1 MNPTARCICTK
12 NPLFDIMQGMNQELQ
27 KAVLQIDGKQI
38 ELPILTGADGMKAV
52 DISKLYDEHGI
63 TTYDSSLGN
72 TSVCQSAITYVD
84 GDKGILR
91 YRGIPIEQFDRPSPN
106 FTEVAW
112 LLIFGT
118 LPTKAELTEFRERL
132 TSHELIHEGLRE
144 QFSHLPPKSPPM
156 AILAAM
162 FSQLAC
168 YHEKFLPLGD
178 DELFVEAAT
187 RLISKARTIAAYAY
201 RRSHGLPFTYP
212 DPALRY
218 CANFLHMMFSIPY
231 KQYIIGTEIEDA
243 MNLVFILHADHEQNC
258 STSAVRTVGSARA
271 NLFASCAAGVSA
283 LWGPLHGGANVEV
296 MKMLDS
302 IYNGGMTPEDCL
314 KAAKDKQNPF
324 KLFGFGHRVY
334 KNYDPRAKILQAAAD
349 RIFTSQKINDPL
361 LDVARKLEELAL
373 KDSYFVDR
381 KLYPNVDFYSGL
393 LLRAIG
399 IPTNMFTV
407 IFALGRLPGWIA
419 QWRELHDNPSQKIF
433 RPRQLYTGNMSIN
446 YVPIEDRG

>member
-1 MNPTARCICTK
+1 LRDQ
-12 NPLFDIMQGMNQELQ
+12 F
-27 KAVLQIDGKQI
+27 
-38 ELPILTGADGMKAV
+38 GA
-52 DISKLYDEHGI
+52 
-63 TTYDSSLGN
+63 
-72 TSVCQSAITYVD
+72 
-84 GDKGILR
+84 
-91 YRGIPIEQFDRPSPN
+91 
-106 FTEVAW
+106 
-112 LLIFGT
+112 
-118 LPTKAELTEFRERL
+118 
-132 TSHELIHEGLRE
+132 
-144 QFSHLPPKSPPM
+144 LPPKSPPM

-178 DELFVEAAT
+178 EELFVEAAT
-187 RLISKARTIAAYAY
+187 RLISKARTIAAYSY
-201 RRSHGLPFTYP
+201 RRSQGLPFTYP
-212 DPALRY
+212 DPSLRY
-218 CANFLHMMFSIPY
+218 CANFLHLMFSVPY
-231 KQYIIGTEIEDA
+231 NQYIIGPEIEDA
-243 MNLVFILHADHEQNC
+243 MNLVLILHADHEQNC
-258 STSAVRTVGSARA
+258 STSTVRTVGSSKA

-296 MKMLDS
+296 LRMLEA

-349 RIFTSQKINDPL
+349 RVFALKQIEDPL
-361 LDVARKLEELAL
+361 LDIARKLEELAL
-373 KDSYFVDR
+373 QDSYFVDR

-419 QWRELHDNPSQKIF
+419 QWKEQHDNMGQRIN
-433 RPRQLYTGNMSIN
+433 RPRQLYIGEMDAN
-446 YVPIEDRG
+446 YVPMEERGEPSE

>member
-1 MNPTARCICTK
+1 MTDTA
-12 NPLFDIMQGMNQELQ
+12 QNQEAQ
-27 KAVLQIDGKQI
+27 KALLRIDGKQI
-38 ELPILTGADGMKAV
+38 ELPVLVGADGQKAV
-52 DISKLYDEHGI
+52 DISKLYDEHRLV
-63 TTYDSSLGN
+63 TFDPSLGN
-72 TSVCQSAITYVD
+72 TSVCQSAVTYVN
-84 GDKGILR
+84 GDEGILR
-91 YRGIPIEQFDRPSPN
+91 YRGIPIEQFDRPNPN
-106 FTEVAW
+106 FSEVAW
-112 LLIFGT
+112 LLIFGA
-118 LPTKAELTEFRERL
+118 LPTRAELTDFRARL
-132 TSHELIHEGLRE
+132 TSHELLHEGLRD

-178 DELFVEAAT
+178 DELFIEAAT

-201 RRSHGLPFTYP
+201 RRSQGLPFTYP

-231 KQYIIGTEIEDA
+231 QQYIIGSEIEDA
-243 MNLVFILHADHEQNC
+243 MNLVLILHADHEQNC

-296 MKMLDS
+296 MKMLES
-302 IYNGGMTPEDCL
+302 ICNGGMTPEECL
-314 KAAKDKQNPF
+314 KAAKDKRNPF
-324 KLFGFGHRVY
+324 RLFGFGHRIY
-334 KNYDPRAKILQAAAD
+334 KNYDPRAKILQAAAE
-349 RIFTSQKINDPL
+349 RVFTRHNMDDPL
-361 LDVARKLEELAL
+361 LNVARKLEELAL
-373 KDSYFVDR
+373 KDPYFADR

-419 QWRELHDNPSQKIF
+419 HWRELHDDPGQKIL
-433 RPRQLYTGNMSIN
+433 RPRQMYIGETSAE
-446 YVPIEDRG
+446 YVPVEDRE

>member
-1 MNPTARCICTK
+1 MRQDPN
-12 NPLFDIMQGMNQELQ
+12 
-27 KAVLQIDGKQI
+27 KAILHIDGKQI
-38 ELPILTGADGMKAV
+38 ELSVYIGTDGMKAI
-52 DISKLYDEHGI
+52 DITKLYDEYRI
-63 TTYDSSLGN
+63 TTFDPSLGS
-72 TSVCQSAITYVD
+72 TAACQSAITYVD
-84 GDKGILR
+84 GDNGILR
-91 YRGIPIEQFDRPSPN
+91 YRGIPIEQFDRPMPN
-106 FTEVAW
+106 FVEVAW
-112 LLIFGT
+112 LLIFGA
-118 LPTKAELTEFRERL
+118 LPTQAELDEFRDRL
-132 TSHELIHEGLRE
+132 TSHELLHEGLRD
-144 QFSHLPPKSPPM
+144 QFGQLPPSSPPM
-156 AILAAM
+156 AILSAM
-162 FSQLAC
+162 FNQLAC
-168 YHEKFLPLGD
+168 YHKKFLPLDD

-187 RLISKARTIAAYAY
+187 RLISKGRTIAAYAY
-201 RRSHGLPFTYP
+201 RRSQGLPFTYP

-218 CANFLHMMFSIPY
+218 CANFLHLMFSIPY
-231 KQYIIGTEIEDA
+231 QQYIIGREIEDA
-243 MNLVFILHADHEQNC
+243 MNLVLILHADHEQNC
-258 STSAVRTVGSARA
+258 STSTVRTVGSARA

-296 MKMLDS
+296 MKMLET
-302 IYNGGMTPEDCL
+302 IYDGGMTPEECIQ
-314 KAAKDKQNPF
+314 AAKDKQNPF

-349 RIFTSQKINDPL
+349 RVFVHQKISDPL

-419 QWRELHDNPSQKIF
+419 QWKEQHDNPGQRIN
-433 RPRQLYTGNMSIN
+433 RPRQLYTGSMSAN

>member
-1 MNPTARCICTK
+1 MT
-12 NPLFDIMQGMNQELQ
+12 FD
-27 KAVLQIDGKQI
+27 
-38 ELPILTGADGMKAV
+38 P
-52 DISKLYDEHGI
+52 
-63 TTYDSSLGN
+63 SLGS

-84 GDKGILR
+84 GDQGILR
-91 YRGIPIEQFDRPSPN
+91 YRGIPIEQFDRPTPN
-106 FTEVAW
+106 FSEVAW
-112 LLIFGT
+112 LLIFGA
-118 LPTKAELTEFRERL
+118 LPTKAELADFRDRL
-132 TSHELIHEGLRE
+132 TSHELLHESLRD
-144 QFSHLPPKSPPM
+144 QFSDLPPKSPPM

-218 CANFLHMMFSIPY
+218 CANFLHLMFSIPY
-231 KQYIIGTEIEDA
+231 QQYIIGPEIEDA
-243 MNLVFILHADHEQNC
+243 MNLVLILHADHEQNC
-258 STSAVRTVGSARA
+258 STSTVRTVGSARA

-283 LWGPLHGGANVEV
+283 LWGPLPGGANVEV
-296 MKMLDS
+296 MKMLES
-302 IYNGGMTPEDCL
+302 IYNGGMTPEDCI
-314 KAAKDKQNPF
+314 KAAKDKQSPF

-334 KNYDPRAKILQAAAD
+334 KNYDPRAKILQSAAD
-349 RIFTSQKINDPL
+349 RIFAHHQINDPL

-373 KDSYFVDR
+373 KDPYFEER

-419 QWRELHDNPSQKIF
+419 QWKELHEHPGQKIY
-433 RPRQLYTGNMSIN
+433 RPRQLYMGEMFAH
-446 YVPIEDRG
+446 YVPMEERESEVRS

>member
-1 MNPTARCICTK
+1 MSREP
-12 NPLFDIMQGMNQELQ
+12 Q
-27 KAVLQIDGKQI
+27 KAILQIDGKEI
-38 ELPILTGADGMKAV
+38 ELSVLVGTDGQKAV
-52 DISKLYDEHGI
+52 DISKLYDEHRI
-63 TTYDSSLGN
+63 TTFDPSLGS

-84 GDKGILR
+84 GDRGILR
-91 YRGIPIEQFDRPSPN
+91 YRGIPIEQFDRPRPN
-106 FTEVAW
+106 FIEVAW

-118 LPTKAELTEFRERL
+118 LPTQAELSDFRERL
-132 TSHELIHEGLRE
+132 TSHELLHESLRD
-144 QFSHLPPKSPPM
+144 QFGALPPKSPPM

-178 DELFVEAAT
+178 EELFVEAAT
-187 RLISKARTIAAYAY
+187 RLISKARTIAAYSY
-201 RRSHGLPFTYP
+201 RRSQGLPFTYP
-212 DPALRY
+212 DPSLRY
-218 CANFLHMMFSIPY
+218 CANFLHLMFSVPY
-231 KQYIIGTEIEDA
+231 NQYIIGPEIEDA
-243 MNLVFILHADHEQNC
+243 MNLVLILHADHEQNC
-258 STSAVRTVGSARA
+258 STSTVRTVGSSKA

-296 MKMLDS
+296 LKMLEA
-302 IYNGGMTPEDCL
+302 IYEGGMTPEDCI

-334 KNYDPRAKILQAAAD
+334 KNYDPRAKILQSAAERVFALKQID
-349 RIFTSQKINDPL
+349 DPL

-419 QWRELHDNPSQKIF
+419 QWKEQHDNLGQRIN
-433 RPRQLYTGNMSIN
+433 RPRQLYIGEMDAN
-446 YVPIEDRG
+446 YVPMEERGDPTG

>member
-1 MNPTARCICTK
+1 MEK
-12 NPLFDIMQGMNQELQ
+12 NETQ
-27 KAVLQIDGKQI
+27 KALLQIDGKTI
-38 ELPILTGADGMKAV
+38 ELSVLVGTDGQKAV
-52 DISKLYDEHGI
+52 DISKLFDEYGI
-63 TTYDSSLGN
+63 TTFDPSLGS
-72 TSVCQSAITYVD
+72 TAVCKSAITYID
-84 GDKGILR
+84 GNKGILR
-91 YRGIPIEQFDRPSPN
+91 YRGIPIEQFDRPTPN
-106 FTEVAW
+106 FVEVAY

-118 LPTKAELTEFRERL
+118 LPTKTEGAEFRERL
-132 TSHELIHEGLRE
+132 TEHELLHESLRD
-144 QFSHLPPKSPPM
+144 QFTQLPPKSPPM

-168 YHEKFLPLGD
+168 YYEKFLPLD
-178 DELFVEAAT
+178 DEELFVEAAT

-201 RRSHGLPFTYP
+201 RRSKGLPFMYP

-218 CANFLHMMFSIPY
+218 CGNFLHMMFSIPHQ
-231 KQYIIGTEIEDA
+231 QYVIGPEIEDA
-243 MNLVFILHADHEQNC
+243 MNLVLILHADHEQNC
-258 STSAVRTVGSARA
+258 STSTVRTVGSARA
-271 NLFASCAAGVSA
+271 NLFGSCAAGVSA

-296 MKMLDS
+296 MKMLES
-302 IYNGGMTPEDCL
+302 IYKGGMTPEDCI
-314 KAAKDKQNPF
+314 KAAKDKENPF

-334 KNYDPRAKILQAAAD
+334 KNYDPRAKILQSAAD
-349 RIFTSQKINDPL
+349 RVFVQQKINDPL

-419 QWRELHDNPSQKIF
+419 QWKEQHDNPGQKIM
-433 RPRQLYTGNMSIN
+433 RPRQVFIGNMSAN
-446 YVPIEDRG
+446 YIPMEDRR

>member
-1 MNPTARCICTK
+1 
-12 NPLFDIMQGMNQELQ
+12 MNQEPQ
-27 KAVLQIDGKQI
+27 KAVLLVDGKEI
-38 ELPILTGADGMKAV
+38 ELPILVGADGQKAV
-52 DISKLYDEHGI
+52 DITKLYDEHKI
-63 TTYDSSLGN
+63 TTFDPSLGS
-72 TSVCQSAITYVD
+72 TSVCRSAVTYID

-91 YRGIPIEQFDRPSPN
+91 YRGIPIEQFDRPRPN
-106 FTEVAW
+106 FIEVAW

-118 LPTKAELTEFRERL
+118 LPIQAELTDFRERL
-132 TSHELIHEGLRE
+132 TNHELLHEDLRD
-144 QFSHLPPKSPPM
+144 QFGDLPPKSPPM

-178 DELFVEAAT
+178 EELFTEAAT
-187 RLISKARTIAAYAY
+187 RIISKARTIAAYSY
-201 RRSHGLPFTYP
+201 RRSQGLPFTYP
-212 DPALRY
+212 DPMLRY
-218 CANFLHMMFSIPY
+218 CANFLHLMFSIPY
-231 KQYIIGTEIEDA
+231 QQYIIGPEIEDA
-243 MNLVFILHADHEQNC
+243 INLVLILHADHEQNC
-258 STSAVRTVGSARA
+258 STSTVRTVGSAKA

-296 MKMLDS
+296 IKMLEA
-302 IYNGGMTPEDCL
+302 IYNGGMTPEECL

-334 KNYDPRAKILQAAAD
+334 KNYDPRATILQAAAE
-349 RIFTSQKINDPL
+349 RVFTSKQIDDPL
-361 LDVARKLEELAL
+361 LNVARKLEELAL

-419 QWRELHDNPSQKIF
+419 QWKEQHDTPGQRIY
-433 RPRQLYTGNMSIN
+433 RPRQLYIGEMEAN
-446 YVPIEDRG
+446 YVPIEEREP

>member
-1 MNPTARCICTK
+1 MS
-12 NPLFDIMQGMNQELQ
+12 QESQ
-27 KAVLQIDGKQI
+27 KALLQIDGKQI
-38 ELPILTGADGMKAV
+38 ELPVLTGTDGQKAV
-52 DISKLYDEHGI
+52 DISKLYDEHRLV
-63 TTYDSSLGN
+63 TYDSSLGS

-84 GDKGILR
+84 GDQGILR
-91 YRGIPIEQFDRPSPN
+91 YRGIPIEQFDRPAPD
-106 FTEVAW
+106 FIEVAW
-112 LLIFGT
+112 LLIFGA
-118 LPTKAELTEFRERL
+118 LPIKSELMDFRARL
-132 TSHELIHEGLRE
+132 TSHELLHESLRD
-144 QFSHLPPKSPPM
+144 QFGDLPPKSPPM
-156 AILAAM
+156 AILSAM
-162 FSQLAC
+162 FNQLAC

-201 RRSHGLPFTYP
+201 RRSQGLPFTYP

-218 CANFLHMMFSIPY
+218 CANFLHLMFSIPY
-231 KQYIIGTEIEDA
+231 QQYIIGPEIEDA
-243 MNLVFILHADHEQNC
+243 MNLVLILHADHEQNC
-258 STSAVRTVGSARA
+258 STSTVRTVGSARA

-296 MKMLDS
+296 MKMLES
-302 IYNGGMTPEDCL
+302 IYSGGMTPEECL
-314 KAAKDKQNPF
+314 KAAKDKTNPF

-334 KNYDPRAKILQAAAD
+334 KNYDPRAKMLQAAAD
-349 RIFTSQKINDPL
+349 RVFAHHNINDPL

-433 RPRQLYTGNMSIN
+433 RPRQLYIGEMSAN
-446 YVPIEDRG
+446 YVPIEDRR